1 MVLPVIAVP
10 WILGG
15 LSAAA
20 GALGLK
26 KGYDAKTNFDHAK
39 LVVTSAQ
46 RDFAIASERLQ
57 KTKVNVSRSLETLG
71 KLRLDI
77 DSEDMQRFIAV
88 VEQINHANH
97 KPISLGA
104 THVAVS
110 APELKEIKVSSYQAT
125 DLLKDGIGAVSS
137 GVFIGVGASGLASSV
152 GVVAGSTT
160 AISGLT
166 GVAATN
172 ATLAWLGGGSLAAG
186 GMGMAGGTAILGGV
200 IAGPALAIIGYSA
213 ASKSEKALTEAFE
226 MESEIREAIE
236 QVENG
241 NALLVSIRERSEE
254 MRAVISDLRA
264 RYLSVLS
271 NAEKMVSIKLAQKGE
286 AEAAWNQAGM
296 ITKALRKVKGAKFQD
311 PLDFTSFSQSEKDLY
326 SLLNLFGVALYRMIK
341 VKILDEDGLV
351 TTESEGSV
359 AEARLLLKGSN
370 SQ

>member
-10 WILGG
+10 WIIGG

-26 KGYDAKTNFDHAK
+26 KGYDAKKNFDQAK
-39 LVVTSAQ
+39 SVIAEAQ
-46 RDFAIASERLQ
+46 ADFEEASERLQ
-57 KTKVNVSRSLETLG
+57 KTKSKVSKSLEVLG
-71 KLRLDI
+71 KLRVDI
-77 DSEDMQRFIAV
+77 DANDMRRFVAV
-88 VEQINHANH
+88 VEQINRANH

-104 THVAVS
+104 TTVSVS
-110 APELKEIKVSSYQAT
+110 APELKEIKLSSYQAT

-160 AISGLT
+160 AIGSLT

-213 ASKSEKALTEAFE
+213 ASKSEKALTEAYE
-226 MESEIREAIE
+226 QESEIREAIE
-236 QVENG
+236 QLENG

-254 MRAVISDLRA
+254 MRTVIVDMRA
-264 RYLSVLS
+264 RYKSILESAEQLV
-271 NAEKMVSIKLAQKGE
+271 NAKQALKLE
-286 AEAAWNQAGM
+286 AEAQWNAAGT
-296 ITKALRKVKGAKFQD
+296 ISKILRKVRGAKIED
-311 PLDFTSFSQSEKDLY
+311 PLDFNSFSPAEKDLY

-351 TTESEGSV
+351 TGESESAV
-359 AEARLLLKGSN
+359 AEGRTLLKRA
-370 SQ
+370 

>member
-1 MVLPVIAVP
+1 MVFPVIAVP

-26 KGYDAKTNFDHAK
+26 KGYDAKQNFDRAK
-39 LVVTSAQ
+39 SVVENAQ
-46 RDFAIASERLQ
+46 SDFEDASERLK
-57 KTKVNVSRSLETLG
+57 KTKSKVSKSLESLG
-71 KLRLDI
+71 KLRLEI
-77 DSEDMQRFIAV
+77 DSGDMKRFVAV
-88 VEQINHANH
+88 VELVNHANH

-104 THVAVS
+104 TNVAVS
-110 APELKEIKVSSYQAT
+110 APELNEIKISSYQAT

-213 ASKSEKALTEAFE
+213 ASKSEKALTDAFE
-226 MESEIREAIE
+226 KESEIREAIE

-254 MRAVISDLRA
+254 MRTVISDIRT
-264 RYLSVLS
+264 RYVSVLT
-271 NAEKMVSIKLAQKGE
+271 NAEQMVSAKQAQKQE
-286 AEAAWNQAGM
+286 AEAEWNRAGM
-296 ITKALRKVKGAKFQD
+296 MTKIVRRVKGAKFQD
-311 PLDFTSFSQSEKDLY
+311 PLDFNNFSQAEKNLY

-341 VKILDEDGLV
+341 VKILDEEGLV
-351 TTESEGSV
+351 TSESEGAV
-359 AEARLLLKGSN
+359 AEGRMLLKGNN
-370 SQ
+370 S